1 MQQQQQETCR
11 ITDAVMGT
19 PASRFTPEGTV
30 RAETPTVNVTGT
42 TTAMELRYMSRWL
55 TGYDKAVNGGVSK
68 HTLPLLV
75 CCGIENDSGEAHAGS
90 EEQVCEPDN

>member
-1 MQQQQQETCR
+1 
-11 ITDAVMGT
+11 
-19 PASRFTPEGTV
+19 
-30 RAETPTVNVTGT
+30 
-42 TTAMELRYMSRWL
+42 MSRWL